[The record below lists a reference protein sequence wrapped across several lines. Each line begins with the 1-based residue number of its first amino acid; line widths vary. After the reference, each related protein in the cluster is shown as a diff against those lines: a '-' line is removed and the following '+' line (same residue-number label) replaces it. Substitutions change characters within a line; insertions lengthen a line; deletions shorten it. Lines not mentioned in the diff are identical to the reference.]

1 MDVDSETAVTN
12 EAAATSATAQPEV
25 ESDAKTDDDD
35 DKPMMSLKTQTN
47 KKTKTKSTSD
57 TNSSPSAQSSSSSKP
72 TSKPQQSVAKSS
84 SNEPKKSK
92 KSHPKTK
99 LFSGSLRSAAAAHR
113 NRQIPIPPIGS
124 PGLLMLP
131 NPALVANFP
140 NPHDD
145 DNSDKKKKTTID
157 DVTELLHNGYILPR
171 TVYEQSMIAGGYTIE
186 QRKNNPHRGS
196 STQRTV
202 GDMFDSDVNLYLHF
216 PELIP
221 LDVWERRLKKKPKV
235 ENEVQKTDQCPEQ
248 SDATKLK
255 GEDGAKNVTPHPSD
269 QPETVSSSTEE
280 DKGPR
285 LVELVIKSLDKLTAN
300 TDLKTAKAT
309 SNIGGLIEPESA
321 PSAPTTSLEPAKSGE
336 AELNFLSGTLPQ
348 FNPAHPGIRKRTSL
362 HQPMSFLDMIPISLT
377 STYPPEY
384 VEKRRAYTK
393 AVKERE
399 HLIIES
405 QEAVDDDVDNKE
417 KYQAHKEAWDRMFE
431 YQKQQIA
438 KREAAAEEAERKAA
452 EEAGQRAKEV
462 PENGAPASTGDILLE
477 GGDNAQTN
485 PGNDGAAAQ
494 GANIATGESS
504 SNGNNGSN
512 SAKDESSSAKE
523 EKPKEKKKEDPMDYM
538 PQPPQ
543 LPPPARHVTVSEIPT
558 PPSPPSVLEIGE
570 ASDDVATV
578 DEKER
583 LSKMCV
589 PKVDSRLIQ
598 HLDPACFQPTAEG
611 RYFGLLSN
619 SIADPLFVGHAATG
633 IRGVT
638 SGGGTGLATAYTG

>member
-1 MDVDSETAVTN
+1 MDVDSETAVAN
-12 EAAATSATAQPEV
+12 EATATSSTAQPEV
-25 ESDAKTDDDD
+25 GPDTKTDDED
-35 DKPMMSLKTQTN
+35 DKPMMSLKTQGS
-47 KKTKTKSTSD
+47 KKTEKKPTSD
-57 TNSSPSAQSSSSSKP
+57 TSSSPSAQSSSSTKL
-72 TSKPQQSVAKSS
+72 TSKPQPSVAKSS
-84 SNEPKKSK
+84 SSEPKKSK

-99 LFSGSLRSAAAAHR
+99 LFSGTLRSAAAAHR

-140 NPHDD
+140 NPNDD
-145 DNSDKKKKTTID
+145 GNTDKKKKTTID
-157 DVTELLHNGYILPR
+157 DVAELLHNGYILPR

-202 GDMFDSDVNLYLHF
+202 GDMFDSDVSLYLHF
-216 PELIP
+216 PELMP
-221 LDVWERRLKKKPKV
+221 LDVWERRLKK
-235 ENEVQKTDQCPEQ
+235 
-248 SDATKLK
+248 TKLNDDNEEQNTVVTAK
-255 GEDGAKNVTPHPSD
+255 GEDEAKNLSPDPSVH
-269 QPETVSSSTEE
+269 PETAGSSTDG

-285 LVELVIKSLDKLTAN
+285 LVEMVIRSLHKL
-300 TDLKTAKAT
+300 T
-309 SNIGGLIEPESA
+309 SNIDHKNDDPATNNGGLIEPDSA
-321 PSAPTTSLEPAKSGE
+321 PSAPTISMEHTKSAEAKLSLSPII
-336 AELNFLSGTLPQ
+336 LPQ
-348 FNPAHPGIRKRTSL
+348 FNPVQPGIRKRSRP

-405 QEAVDDDVDNKE
+405 QEAIDDDVDNKE
-417 KYQAHKEAWDRMFE
+417 KYKAHKEAWDRMFE

-438 KREAAAEEAERKAA
+438 KREAAAKEAEKKAA
-452 EEAGQRAKEV
+452 EEAEQKLKEAA
-462 PENGAPASTGDILLE
+462 ENESPASTGDMMLE
-477 GGDNAQTN
+477 VGTNAQTN
-485 PGNDGAAAQ
+485 LSNDVAAVQGDESIMGKSGNNDNKSDNSGK
-494 GANIATGESS
+494 GES
-504 SNGNNGSN
+504 N
-512 SAKDESSSAKE
+512 SVKE
-523 EKPKEKKKEDPMDYM
+523 ERPKERKKEDPMDYM

-543 LPPPARHVTVSEIPT
+543 LPPPARHVTISDIPS

-570 ASDDVATV
+570 ASGDAATV

-583 LSKMCV
+583 LSKMFV
-589 PKVDSRLIQ
+589 PKVNPKLIQ
-598 HLDPACFQPTAEG
+598 HLDPACFEPTAEG